1 VFVGFGLFHICAQ
14 LPFSPHSKNHVL
26 QRGPSTNHH
35 QNRPILWVWHRGI
48 VALCSSC
55 TYDSDSFTLPF
66 LIILK
71 HERALKL
78 WRTGNAPTKD
88 TKTSFVRRPWAVR
101 TATHHKVIVKL
112 SERVWGEIHDA
123 SSLAIGSVDV
133 DATADD
139 SEIEDPEDLVQL
151 SSE

>member
-1 VFVGFGLFHICAQ
+1 L
-14 LPFSPHSKNHVL
+14 L
-26 QRGPSTNHH
+26 
-35 QNRPILWVWHRGI
+35 
-48 VALCSSC
+48 
-55 TYDSDSFTLPF
+55 F

-101 TATHHKVIVKL
+101 TAAHHKVIAKL

-123 SSLAIGSVDV
+123 TLAIGAVDV
-133 DATADD
+133 DPTADD
-139 SEIEDPEDLVQL
+139 SEIEDPENLVQL
-151 SSE
+151 SSSEGEPDM